1 MTAKVILN
9 PYANRWR
16 ALDRQEELE
25 NALRSA
31 GIDYHIA
38 ITDGPGNG
46 IALAKLAVEEG
57 YNPIIAA
64 GGDGS
69 ISEVVN
75 GMLLGSKE
83 NIPPS
88 LGIMPLGSAND
99 FVVNVGLPLN
109 LKKAAQ
115 VISTGNTRIID
126 LGQIIYN
133 NSQTIRYFDNNS
145 AIGLE
150 PTITLIQQRIT
161 RIKGVLRYLVATLK
175 GILENP
181 SWDVVLEW
189 DGGFYEGPMTLVTIG
204 NNPLTGGMFYMTPHA
219 DPSDGLLTFVYAY
232 MPTRFKILKLL
243 PKTMKPGEG
252 SYVEHPDVHEIHSPW
267 LRIKTIQPTPL
278 HADGEIQSESEHD
291 IEYRVDPAKLTI
303 LIH

>member
-16 ALDRQEELE
+16 ALDRKEELE
-25 NALRSA
+25 TALISA
-31 GIDYHIA
+31 GIDYHLVTTEA
-38 ITDGPGNG
+38 PGHG
-46 IALAKLAVEEG
+46 IELASKAVDEG
-57 YNPIIAA
+57 YDLILAA

-75 GMLLGSKE
+75 GMLLANTLDPK
-83 NIPPS
+83 IP

-99 FVVNVGLPLN
+99 FVINLGLPLD
-109 LKKAAQ
+109 LIQAAR
-115 VISTGNTRIID
+115 VIAAGKTRSLD
-126 LGQIIYN
+126 LGQIIYG
-133 NSQTIRYFDNNS
+133 NSTKMRYFDNNS

-161 RIKGVLRYLVATLK
+161 RIRGAIRYLVATIK
-175 GILENP
+175 GVLENP
-181 SWDVVLEW
+181 KWDVALEW
-189 DGGFYEGPMTLVTIG
+189 EGGSYEGPMTLVTVG

-243 PKTMKPGEG
+243 PKTMKPGKG
-252 SYVEHPDVHEIHSPW
+252 SYVEHPDVHEIHSIW
-267 LRIKTIQPTPL
+267 LRIHTKQPTPL

-291 IEYRVDPAKLTI
+291 IEYRIIPERITI
-303 LIH
+303 LVP